1 MCLYK
6 HFDVGVIRAAAS
18 PGTSSDII
26 EVFYH
31 PGRVCGRQFSNSV
44 GVQKQAFGGLS
55 WRKSTPTFGTVSLVS
70 ALWSLFE
77 VATDVLLF
85 MQSKTTEAT
94 SRALCDP
101 HSADLKVLLAAKFNR
116 GQKYTEGMAVS
127 SRQLILCSQSVKILT
142 TYRYGFKKD
151 KKGTINEFSICV
163 ICALMATGTWL
174 CFCFVRS
181 LMHKWNCFDILPAA
195 QTNKQTH
202 LYFCGRV
209 NICNS
214 QLWWNMQNTDIALD
228 SPVLAKTD
236 TS

>member
-1 MCLYK
+1 MRSKQKCSLLDALQLKIQPMQLCK
-6 HFDVGVIRAAAS
+6 HFDVGVIRAASS
-18 PGTSSDII
+18 PVTSSDII

-31 PGRVCGRQFSNSV
+31 PGWVCGRQFSNSI

-55 WRKSTPTFGTVSLVS
+55 RRKSTPTFGTVSLVS
-70 ALWSLFE
+70 APWSLFE

-142 TYRYGFKKD
+142 
-151 KKGTINEFSICV
+151 IHS
-163 ICALMATGTWL
+163 
-174 CFCFVRS
+174 
-181 LMHKWNCFDILPAA
+181 KWISHWAFNMCHPW
-195 QTNKQTH
+195 TN
-202 LYFCGRV
+202 R
-209 NICNS
+209 
-214 QLWWNMQNTDIALD
+214 
-228 SPVLAKTD
+228 
-236 TS
+236 